1 MKSSY
6 AGANNEGRYVISM
19 YFLEKDS
26 QTTRCC
32 VRPIADWAS
41 HKQHA
46 TWVKAQAQSSR
57 SNQGGG
63 EADPSMQGKVRARAK
78 SKRPHNHAIGHL
90 E

>member
-26 QTTRCC
+26 QATRCC

-57 SNQGGG
+57 SNRGGG
-63 EADPSMQGKVRARAK
+63 KGRSEHAEVRARA
-78 SKRPHNHAIGHL
+78 SMQR
-90 E
+90 